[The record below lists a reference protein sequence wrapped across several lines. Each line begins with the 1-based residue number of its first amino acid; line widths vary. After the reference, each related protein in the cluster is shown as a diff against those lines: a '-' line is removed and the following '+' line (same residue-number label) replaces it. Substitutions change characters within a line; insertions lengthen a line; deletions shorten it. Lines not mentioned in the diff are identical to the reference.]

1 VSAPVDKSRLAGR
14 LARLSPAQRA
24 ALTARLAERDGPQ
37 LRRRPG
43 PRDRFPLGMD
53 QERLWILDQLD
64 PGTTTYT
71 LGYGLRVAGAFDLDT
86 FTRAADAVVLRHEL
100 LRANAESEGGRPYLR
115 VHPDRRAEISYAD
128 LSAADPSQ
136 DSDERIERRR
146 QEFIAEQVR
155 RPFDLARDPVLRLAV
170 AKVAEGDHQIVETMP
185 HSFVDQWSYVR
196 LNDELLEHY
205 RALSEDREPQV
216 AELPVQ
222 FGDWAHWQRER
233 FAGPHGERHREFWRT
248 FLDGVPERLALPYDH
263 SPDTADHA
271 GEHYGFILDREV
283 GLAFAARARAARTTP
298 ATAMTAAYAALLYER
313 TGLRDLVVG
322 IPAATRGEP
331 ATTPLIG
338 FLLTS
343 IPLRIRLPENPT
355 PNDVLT
361 ATAAAAAAVADHR
374 EVPFGEIVQ
383 AVAPD
388 RSATRHP
395 LLQTMLVQLDI
406 DDSKALGLPGAE
418 VYANAVPEG
427 VSTMDLTTAWWQVG
441 DVVYG
446 RMEYRTALFDRATVA
461 SLAGRLL
468 QIVEQFAERP
478 DEPLRRP
485 APRLAQPP
493 VSLLSPP
500 AEAGPRAEPGRAAD
514 EDLRRVTDAWCEV
527 LGTDRAAPEDVFF
540 TSGGTS
546 LLAVRLAHRLREAGF
561 TATLKDVFTHPA
573 LGRLAETLGARRAGA
588 PRSAP
593 VPTAG
598 PLGPVSEVASAGR
611 RLARSPTA
619 LRAWEVPPLAAPG
632 ESPSTSSTRASARHA
647 ESTHQTPPG
656 PPSGRT
662 TPLPTQA
669 LGPEQEMLLGRGLDR
684 VESFA
689 HSYVLEAAGPLD
701 ADRLRDAAKAVVRA
715 HPTLTTAYQPTDG
728 SGDLGP
734 RIVPGEAWRWS
745 AEPAGTDPE
754 PVVAAQR
761 ADFDL
766 AAGVLF
772 AVSHLPGASGAPDR
786 VVLGASHLVIDGMS
800 WGIVI
805 ADLARAYRGEPL
817 TGEKAGYAEHAAAVR
832 ALDPAPH
839 AAYWRAQLAGA
850 GAYRW
855 SLDGPNVYGGERQ
868 FEVEVELP
876 AEWHGPLEPVALT
889 AVARALRPWAPD
901 EQASYWLIGLGRDPL
916 AALPG
921 WDPDRAVGYYSAPF
935 PLRVPLTGGSAADDL
950 RATAAALR
958 AVPDSGKT
966 FGLLGCAA
974 DTRLREEFA
983 TLGEPR
989 VIVNYVGELADPAN
1003 GTGGLFTRSTETAA
1017 TGNEDVERPVDVD
1030 VAIALR
1036 DGALVLRWL
1045 HNPDAVDPE
1054 AVRATAELAAR
1065 ELRDLL
1071 TAPRQPQD
1079 PDGVPGVTG
1088 VMEETMERLFERL
1101 SRERRDRQG
1110 VRR

>member
-1 VSAPVDKSRLAGR
+1 MSAPVDKSRLAGR

-331 ATTPLIG
+331 ETTPLIG

-561 TATLKDVFTHPA
+561 TATLKDVFTHPV

-588 PRSAP
+588 PQSAP
-593 VPTAG
+593 VPAAG
-598 PLGPVSEVASAGR
+598 P
-611 RLARSPTA
+611 
-619 LRAWEVPPLAAPG
+619 
-632 ESPSTSSTRASARHA
+632 
-647 ESTHQTPPG
+647 
-656 PPSGRT
+656 
-662 TPLPTQA
+662 

-772 AVSHLPGASGAPDR
+772 AVSHLPGASGVPDR

-916 AALPG
+916 ATLPG